1 MASFL
6 DCCRFIPT
14 AGGTTDW
21 TYASAVGG
29 YQSPAAAG
37 AVNGATYR
45 YRAESADLT
54 QWEIGYGGYNSSTAV
69 LSRSAVLFNS
79 VGSTAKISFAT
90 VPQVA
95 IVALAEDLNGFAL
108 HTRTRTVLTS
118 GSGTYTVPAGCTA
131 INVRLVGGGGG
142 GGGGGT
148 GSGGG
153 SGGNTTTFGSGLLIA
168 GGGGPGGPSGGGGA
182 TGGAASGGDINLTG
196 SDGQA
201 SYGAGGASSVVQ
213 GSMGGAGP
221 FGGSG
226 YGGWPGANGA
236 AAPSNSGGGG
246 GGGGGSAAGSV
257 GAGGG
262 AGGYCEKL
270 ISNPAASYPYVVAAS
285 VPGGSP
291 GSGGQAGGAG
301 ASGLIIIDEYY

>member
-1 MASFL
+1 MVSFL
-6 DCCRFIPT
+6 DCCRFLPT

-45 YRAESADLT
+45 YRAESADLA

-79 VGSTAKISFAT
+79 TGTTSKINFST

-108 HTRTRTVLTS
+108 HTRTRTVYTS
-118 GSGTYTVPAGCTA
+118 GSGSYMAPAGCTA

-142 GGGGGT
+142 GGASAAGATAGGT
-148 GSGGG
+148 GGQTVFSGLVANGG
-153 SGGNTTTFGSGLLIA
+153 SGGAAPGSAANSGGTAA
-168 GGGGPGGPSGGGGA
+168 GGDFNIQGASSGPTAGA
-182 TGGAASGGDINLTG
+182 GAASAIYQGCN
-196 SDGQA
+196 
-201 SYGAGGASSVVQ
+201 GAP
-213 GSMGGAGP
+213 GP

-226 YGGWPGANGA
+226 AGGYPGAPGGA
-236 AAPSNSGGGG
+236 ATSNSGGGG
-246 GGGGGSAAGSV
+246 GGVGTSSAGLGGGGGNAGGYLEKLITSPAGFYGYTV
-257 GAGGG
+257 GAGGVGGSNG
-262 AGGYCEKL
+262 AGQ
-270 ISNPAASYPYVVAAS
+270 
-285 VPGGSP
+285 PGGI
-291 GSGGQAGGAG
+291 GG
-301 ASGLIIIDEYY
+301 SGLIIIDEYY